1 MEYTVNR
8 YDCSRKIMVITN
20 MGCNLDCIYC
30 YERHKE
36 NHTVFDLNE
45 TLNKLSQ
52 ILNTK
57 TSKGTLIKLLGGEP
71 FEPENQQVL
80 VNVLRRIRETYPGKN
95 IWCYT
100 GYLYDVDLIPGG
112 KVFTDVTEEMLS
124 YVDVLVDGPFV
135 EAEKDLTLVFR
146 GSRNQRILDLRQVRE
161 NG

>member
-57 TSKGTLIKLLGGEP
+57 TPKGTLIKLLGGEP
-71 FEPENQQVL
+71 F
-80 VNVLRRIRETYPGKN
+80 
-95 IWCYT
+95 
-100 GYLYDVDLIPGG
+100 
-112 KVFTDVTEEMLS
+112 
-124 YVDVLVDGPFV
+124 
-135 EAEKDLTLVFR
+135 LVFPNIKKLCESIWDNGYRVCQQRLQSLSRRSPIFEVPYTKR
-146 GSRNQRILDLRQVRE
+146 GRKLYATTRRNKYAAGFYHHGSQRAS
-161 NG
+161 